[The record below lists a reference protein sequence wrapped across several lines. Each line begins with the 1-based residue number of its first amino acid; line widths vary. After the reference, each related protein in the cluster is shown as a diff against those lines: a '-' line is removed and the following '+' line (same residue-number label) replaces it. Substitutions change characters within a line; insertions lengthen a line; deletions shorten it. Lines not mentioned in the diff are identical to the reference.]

1 MELEKGIEHLKCDD
15 ILTSVIER
23 VGPIEWEYNEDVYSY
38 LIRAITSQQLSTK
51 VAEVI
56 HGRLLNLFKDK
67 YPHAHLLRDYPHD
80 QLRGI
85 GLSNSKANYVRNVAT
100 YFVENDLLQAQW
112 HQFSD
117 DEIIENL
124 TQIKGVG
131 KWTVQMI
138 LIAALRRMDVFPVDD
153 LGIQQGIKGLY
164 ELDSEGKYLK
174 AEITE
179 IAEQWKPYR
188 TIASIYIW
196 RNKDSQ

>member
-1 MELEKGIEHLKCDD
+1 MELEKGIQHLKGDD
-15 ILTSVIER
+15 ILAPVIDR
-23 VGPIEWEYNEDVYSY
+23 IGTIEWEYDDDVYAY

-51 VAEVI
+51 VAQVI
-56 HGRLLNLFKDK
+56 HGRLLDLFEEK
-67 YPHAHLLRDYPHD
+67 YPHAHQLMNFPHE
-80 QLRGI
+80 QLRKI

-100 YFVENDLLQAQW
+100 YFVENDLLNAKW
-112 HQFSD
+112 DSYSD
-117 DEIIENL
+117 EEIIENL

-164 ELDSEGKYLK
+164 ELNSEGKILK

-196 RNKDSQ
+196 RNKDSV